1 MLVKMTNHDP
11 HLQKTVS
18 VNMRCLG
25 PLRRRDWKN
34 RYLLSKTDREY
45 LKKVEY
51 GAGPVMWILT
61 KYITC

>member
-1 MLVKMTNHDP
+1 MFGAAKKEGLEEQVFVK
-11 HLQKTVS
+11 Q
-18 VNMRCLG
+18 
-25 PLRRRDWKN
+25 
-34 RYLLSKTDREY
+34 DREY